1 MNIYSS
7 GAYMNRNATWH
18 VEDSP
23 WKALQVRTMLE
34 RRDLTPASICEIGCG
49 AGEVLVQ
56 LGTSYPQAALEGFEV
71 SPQALAMARTRAR
84 EGLSFT
90 GEDAFASGRSFDLAL
105 ALDVM
110 EHVDD
115 YIGFARRMK
124 GVGRHQI
131 FHIPLDMNAL
141 AVARAWPIRHARD
154 KVGHLHYFSK
164 DTALATLE
172 HAGLEIVDWMFTA
185 TALETPGA
193 VRNAKAAA
201 LNLARR
207 ALYALRPAAAADLL
221 GGYSLLV
228 LTR

>member
-1 MNIYSS
+1 MSIYSS
-7 GAYMNRNATWH
+7 GAYMDRNATWH

-23 WKALQVRTMLE
+23 WKAAQVRTMLD
-34 RRDLTPASICEIGCG
+34 RRDVIPTSICEVGCG
-49 AGEVLVQ
+49 AGEVLVR
-56 LGTSYPQAALEGFEV
+56 LGEAYPQAALKGFEV
-71 SPQALAMARTRAR
+71 SPQALAMARTRER
-84 EGLSFT
+84 DGLSFS
-90 GEDAFASGRSFDLAL
+90 GEDAFACGRSFDLAL

-115 YIGFARRMK
+115 YIGFARKMK
-124 GVGRHQI
+124 GVGRSQI

-141 AVARAWPIRHARD
+141 SVARAWPIRHARD

-193 VRNAKAAA
+193 VKNAKAAA
-201 LNLARR
+201 LNVARR
-207 ALYALRPAAAADLL
+207 ALYALRPAAAVDLL

>member
-1 MNIYSS
+1 MNIYRS
-7 GAYMNRNATWH
+7 GAYGDRNATWH

-23 WKALQVRTMLE
+23 WKAAQVRTMLV
-34 RRDLTPASICEIGCG
+34 RHGLTPTSICEVACG
-49 AGEVLVQ
+49 VGEVLVR
-56 LGTSYPQAALEGFEV
+56 LGASYPQAVLQGFEV
-71 SPQALAMARTRAR
+71 SPQALAMARTRER
-84 EGLSFT
+84 PGLSFS
-90 GEDAFASGRSFDLAL
+90 GADAFTSGRSFDLAL

-115 YIGFARRMK
+115 YIGFARGMK
-124 GVGRHQI
+124 GVGRHQL
-131 FHIPLDMNAL
+131 FHVPLDMNAL
-141 AVARAWPIRHARD
+141 AVARAWPIRHARA

-172 HAGLEIVDWMFTA
+172 HAGLEVVDWMFTA

-207 ALYALRPAAAADLL
+207 ALYALRPAAAVDLL
-221 GGYSLLV
+221 GGYSLLA